1 MSVYSVISQTDKISI
16 KPHEIIT
23 NIKKSVKKYL
33 ITNYENKITQ
43 SGVYVLKII
52 DINTECIKNGLIN
65 DLNGDVVYEVEY
77 SAYIFDPI
85 IGSSFE
91 IVVTKCNEIGIW
103 GYPKLCQSE
112 SAKTYLSESDRSIVT
127 KTNGIIECISSND
140 VIVNRQYKNGS
151 YIGSG
156 SSSVPNNDITI
167 GSVVKLKVL
176 NRQIEHNRM
185 VIIGT
190 IL

>member
-1 MSVYSVISQTDKISI
+1 MSVSVYSVISQIDKISI
-16 KPHEIIT
+16 KPHEIVS

-33 ITNYENKITQ
+33 IDNYENKITQ

-85 IGSSFE
+85 IGASFE
-91 IVVTKCNEIGIW
+91 IVITKCNEIGIW
-103 GYPKLCQSE
+103 GYPKLCS
-112 SAKTYLSESDRSIVT
+112 KT
-127 KTNGIIECISSND
+127 GIQCPIECISSND
-140 VIVNRQYKNGS
+140 IIVNREYKNGS
-151 YIGSG
+151 YVATYVASTNVSDPIS
-156 SSSVPNNDITI
+156 DITV
-167 GSVVKLKVL
+167 GSIVRLKVL

-190 IL
+190 VF